1 MMSYLVEDL
10 TQKEKPMEAKGIMIR
25 NQLDGYVKQ
34 EVVDH
39 LAPVVYDL
47 SKDTSLLTYDAFECL
62 SKPAEDYVKLPESV
76 KVEWIGT
83 EEDVPKLEVLLQD
96 ELVGVD
102 SEWRPQLTQYHKT
115 KPSLFQISGANNAF
129 LIDLVSLE
137 KSKFLDDTLIK
148 IFSNETTT
156 IIGFGFSSDIEQF
169 THKHPQMHFIKYVKN
184 FIDAQTYF
192 GKVYL
197 VEQ

>member
-34 EVVDH
+34 DIVDQ
-39 LAPVVYDL
+39 LAPIVYDL
-47 SKDTSLLTYDAFECL
+47 SKDTSLLTYDAFEPL
-62 SKPAEDYVKLPESV
+62 SKPAEDYIKLPDNV
-76 KVEWIGT
+76 KVEWIGN
-83 EEDVPKLEVLLQD
+83 EQDVPKLEILLQD

-129 LIDLVSLE
+129 LIDLVSLQ
-137 KSKFLDDTLIK
+137 KSKLLDDTLSK
-148 IFSNETTT
+148 IFSN
-156 IIGFGFSSDIEQF
+156 Q
-169 THKHPQMHFIKYVKN
+169 
-184 FIDAQTYF
+184 
-192 GKVYL
+192 
-197 VEQ
+197 